1 LSAKEL
7 FAEILQR
14 KSHIQNDIAWCQ
26 KFSACTRFAA
36 TALER
41 LDETSAIL
49 GGFVIPGILHLSLA
63 ILVICLDDYS
73 IIFCQP
79 HIAPINASVG
89 RCRWLEERLLEGK
102 WCPNLVR
109 RMRTDLGIEGLYYA
123 SLLEAQIK
131 DQSHEHCGDALCIA
145 NNYKEGQV
153 YRLQHAK
160 RFCACEIESYLHDVE
175 KCSCSEPSNIVE
187 VSAQVAAVIW
197 KGAIPLLSP
206 VEED

>member
-1 LSAKEL
+1 
-7 FAEILQR
+7 
-14 KSHIQNDIAWCQ
+14 
-26 KFSACTRFAA
+26 
-36 TALER
+36 
-41 LDETSAIL
+41 
-49 GGFVIPGILHLSLA
+49 
-63 ILVICLDDYS
+63 
-73 IIFCQP
+73 
-79 HIAPINASVG
+79 
-89 RCRWLEERLLEGK
+89 
-102 WCPNLVR
+102 
-109 RMRTDLGIEGLYYA
+109 MRTDLGIEGLYYA
-123 SLLEAQIK
+123 SFLEAQIK

-197 KGAIPLLSP
+197 KGAIPLLSL